1 MAETDRSIDRSYLDN
16 RSVSRLSGR
25 AWKNKFSKVSY
36 VATFT
41 YVRPRIFIF
50 NRVKSSKDGERERE
64 TAEERERR
72 DGFGVFKD
80 GGALFT
86 AVSSAGIRGYFG
98 ASLPEP
104 RRGGREREK
113 EGSGRRLPHHHQAA
127 VKLCAARTPLEPR
140 RRKRV
145 RPLVHTAVRR
155 SVCCWW
161 LHQLSALVGCNYPG
175 RAATRRRRRR
185 AERERESERAG
196 EEEGE
201 GLRTQDMDLTARLSV
216 PLSRAFFVYSTPRP
230 YLSLHGPRRSSSLP
244 LPYSFPIT
252 VPPRSFL
259 LPAPR
264 FGEKHS
270 LSRLLTSVNVTA
282 GHVGV
287 SWPRIRAPPG

>member
-72 DGFGVFKD
+72 DGFGMFKD

-127 VKLCAARTPLEPR
+127 VKLCVARTPLEPR

-185 AERERESERAG
+185 AERERERERESG
-196 EEEGE
+196 RGR
-201 GLRTQDMDLTARLSV
+201 GRGTSNPGYGPDCS
-216 PLSRAFFVYSTPRP
+216 SIRP
-230 YLSLHGPRRSSSLP
+230 
-244 LPYSFPIT
+244 
-252 VPPRSFL
+252 
-259 LPAPR
+259 A
-264 FGEKHS
+264 
-270 LSRLLTSVNVTA
+270 LSRLLRLLYSSSLSLA
-282 GHVGV
+282 
-287 SWPRIRAPPG
+287 PRTTTLFFPSPSPTPSPSPFLRAPSSSPLPVSERNTPFRGS

>member
-104 RRGGREREK
+104 RRGGRERWTARHDAAHGET
-113 EGSGRRLPHHHQAA
+113 ESNSRPAGAVLSAPAASCHCHQQYAPYTSSPLFRLPSSPTSAPMPVLVIPIPILRRHDFYHQ
-127 VKLCAARTPLEPR
+127 
-140 RRKRV
+140 
-145 RPLVHTAVRR
+145 
-155 SVCCWW
+155 
-161 LHQLSALVGCNYPG
+161 
-175 RAATRRRRRR
+175 
-185 AERERESERAG
+185 
-196 EEEGE
+196 
-201 GLRTQDMDLTARLSV
+201 
-216 PLSRAFFVYSTPRP
+216 
-230 YLSLHGPRRSSSLP
+230 
-244 LPYSFPIT
+244 PIIT
-252 VPPRSFL
+252 IVDNNLICVEYFL
-259 LPAPR
+259 
-264 FGEKHS
+264 
-270 LSRLLTSVNVTA
+270 
-282 GHVGV
+282 
-287 SWPRIRAPPG
+287 

>member
-185 AERERESERAG
+185 AERKRESERAG

-244 LPYSFPIT
+244 RPLLLPHHRSSALLPS
-252 VPPRSFL
+252 PRSPFRRET
-259 LPAPR
+259 LPFAALNL
-264 FGEKHS
+264 G
-270 LSRLLTSVNVTA
+270 
-282 GHVGV
+282 
-287 SWPRIRAPPG
+287 

>member
-1 MAETDRSIDRSYLDN
+1 MEKQVFQNKLRGHIYLC
-16 RSVSRLSGR
+16 
-25 AWKNKFSKVSY
+25 
-36 VATFT
+36 
-41 YVRPRIFIF
+41 
-50 NRVKSSKDGERERE
+50 SSPNIYLQPCKIVERWRERERE

-145 RPLVHTAVRR
+145 RPLIHTAVRR